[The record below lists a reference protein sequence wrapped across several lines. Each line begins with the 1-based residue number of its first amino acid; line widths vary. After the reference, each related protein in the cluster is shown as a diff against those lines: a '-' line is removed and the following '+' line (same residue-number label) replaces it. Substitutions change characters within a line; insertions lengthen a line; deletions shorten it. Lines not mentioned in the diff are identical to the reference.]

1 MIFCA
6 VVMLKKKIMER
17 NDHLNE
23 VLNDLVRIN
32 NDRIE
37 GYERAINETKD
48 RDTDLQAVFH
58 RMADESRQYASELK
72 NEIRRNGGSGDVA
85 EGTTVSGKIYRA
97 WMDIKSA
104 FTGKGRKTVLENCEF
119 GEDAAQKAYDEALK
133 TDAPLPTEVR
143 QLIVNQK
150 TSLKASHD
158 TIKQYRDMER
168 NNDTRRAD

>member
-1 MIFCA
+1 
-6 VVMLKKKIMER
+6 MER
-17 NDHLNE
+17 NDQLNE

-37 GYERAINETKD
+37 GYEKAIEETKD
-48 RDTDLQAVFH
+48 RDSDLQAVFH

-72 NEIRRNGGSGDVA
+72 NEIQRRG
-85 EGTTVSGKIYRA
+85 GTTAQSTTASGKIYRV

-104 FTGKGRKTVLENCEF
+104 FSGKSRKSVLENCEY

-133 TDAPLPTEVR
+133 TDAPLPAETR

-158 TIKQYRDMER
+158 TIRQYRDMER
-168 NNDTRRAD
+168 NNDSRRAD